1 MALKLIVDKLED
13 VSEASRGLYVERDG
27 KFHLDVDGLE
37 DTAGLKS
44 ALEKER
50 QARKDLDKR
59 LAGLKD
65 VDPDEYK
72 RLKDEADAK
81 EREKL
86 EKDADLKR
94 LSDKLTAK
102 EREFSEKEAKL
113 LGELRTMRLDDSL
126 KAAALAH
133 GVHKDYLD
141 DFVTIL
147 KARHVKLG
155 DDLKLQV
162 LDADGD
168 PSTLTLDDLMKEM
181 KGKKPG
187 YFEGSGASGGG
198 SQQNRGGGGGEPN
211 PWKKETFNLTKQG
224 EILTADP
231 ARAKALAAE
240 AGKIL
245 A

>member
-1 MALKLIVDKLED
+1 MALKLIVEKLDE
-13 VSEASRGLYVERDG
+13 VPEASRGLYVERDG

-37 DTAGLKS
+37 DTSGLKS

-59 LAGLKD
+59 LAALKD
-65 VDPDEYK
+65 VDPEEYR

-94 LSDKLTAK
+94 LSDKMTAK

-113 LGELRTMRLDDSL
+113 LGEIRTMRLDDSL
-126 KAAALAH
+126 KAAAIAH

-141 DFVTIL
+141 DFVTVL

-168 PSTLTLDDLMKEM
+168 PSTLTLDDLMKDM

-187 YFEGSGASGGG
+187 YFEGSSSSGGG
-198 SQQNRGGGGGEPN
+198 SQQHRGGGGGESN

-224 EILTADP
+224 EIMEADP
-231 ARAKALAAE
+231 VRAKALAAE
-240 AGKIL
+240 AGVTL